1 MCPPLFTLAV
11 LIAVFALSLA
21 TIRTEA
27 DGPAPNLLPNGDFQR
42 GETGQLP
49 AEWELHAYRP
59 SLAPKFSLEELDGR
73 KVLKLSGGGVP
84 DCVGYLA
91 AKAPIKLG
99 QTYLFR
105 VVFRVAPNTNPD
117 ENLLLQCYGPGAND
131 GIHEYRRQ
139 ADGWVVGETKI
150 TYTGAN
156 AGTTEDVA
164 EAECRL
170 LYRFNPHGAVWVRE
184 VSLSESTPDPPRWV
198 RVACTSGKTNLAS
211 CEAVLDAVG
220 KAGVDLVLLPE
231 YMQGDRIEEP
241 ADGPSFQLMSA
252 KARQYRMYVAGGI
265 VRYVPETD
273 RTYNTGLL
281 IDRQGQLV
289 GMYDKIHPYSP
300 EVNDQG
306 ITPGNRVPVF
316 RTDFGLVGM
325 MICYDSWFTDVAELL
340 ALKGAEIIL
349 FPNAG
354 YYRALMHA
362 RAADNRV
369 RIVCSSWNSGNGVWD
384 TVGRDLGNPEVDTSH
399 GNPPGVTHKDV
410 HREQVGEVEV
420 LYVTLDLNCSPS
432 PHWNG
437 GTMFEAPGG
446 RRNRRDQTCFLE
458 DMIRQ
463 ERERWWKE

>member
-1 MCPPLFTLAV
+1 MCPSLFSVACLAAV
-11 LIAVFALSLA
+11 LALSLA
-21 TIRTEA
+21 TLRTEA
-27 DGPAPNLLPNGDFQR
+27 GGPAPNLLPNADFQQ
-42 GETGQLP
+42 GEIGQLP
-49 AEWELHAYRP
+49 ESWELHAYRP
-59 SLAPKFSLEELDGR
+59 SLAPKFALEELDGR
-73 KVLKLSGGGVP
+73 KMLKVSGGGVP
-84 DCVGYLA
+84 DCVGYVA

-105 VVFRVAPNTNPD
+105 VVFRVASNTNPD

-131 GIHEYRRQ
+131 GIHEYTRQ
-139 ADGWVVGETKI
+139 PDGWVVGEAKI
-150 TYTGAN
+150 TYAGPN
-156 AGTTEDVA
+156 ADGSEVVP

-170 LYRFNPHGAVWVRE
+170 VYRFSPNGAAWVRE
-184 VSLSESTPDPPRWV
+184 VSLTETTPDPPRWV
-198 RVACTSGKTNLAS
+198 RVACTSNRTDLAS

-231 YMQGDRIEEP
+231 YMQGDRVDE
-241 ADGPSFQLMSA
+241 AANGPSFQLMSA

-265 VRYVPETD
+265 VRHVPETD
-273 RTYNTGLL
+273 RTYNTCLL
-281 IDRQGQLV
+281 LDREGQLV
-289 GMYDKIHPYSP
+289 GMYDKVHPYSP
-300 EVNDQG
+300 EINDLG
-306 ITPGNRVPVF
+306 ITPGSRVPVYK
-316 RTDFGLVGM
+316 TDFGTVGM

-369 RIVCSSWNSGNGVWD
+369 RIVCSSWNSGSGVWD
-384 TVGRDLGNPEVDTSH
+384 TVGRDLGNPEVDASH

-410 HREQVGEVEV
+410 RREQIGEVEV
-420 LYVTLDLNCSPS
+420 LYATLDLNCSPS

-437 GTMFEAPGG
+437 GTMFEAPGN
-446 RRNRRDQTCFLE
+446 RRNRRDQTNFLE
-458 DMIRQ
+458 EQIRQ